1 MVPDWARYLGRALWT
16 NGLRRHGSRISSDA
30 HAYDLGNWWFNYP
43 ARAAR
48 RWRYGI
54 RQHGV
59 RRWIELS
66 RESWRFT
73 REWRRRS

>member
-1 MVPDWARYLGRALWT
+1 MIAGWAGYLGKALWR
-16 NGLRRHGSRISSDA
+16 NGLRRHGSKISPDA
-30 HAYDLGNWWFNYP
+30 HCYDLSNWWFNYP

-48 RWRYGI
+48 HLSIGI

-59 RRWIELS
+59 RRYLEFQKES
-66 RESWRFT
+66 RKFN